1 MEAHVPLPSV
11 NQEGRKPFKFYT
23 VHQEHR
29 HVPFL
34 GGGGLSLNS
43 AGAGG
48 LRARSGRC
56 FILFAQPVLWQSECF
71 WIRQTFLK

>member
-1 MEAHVPLPSV
+1 MPSV

-43 AGAGG
+43 AGGVAKGT
-48 LRARSGRC
+48 LWTLLHSVCTACAVAIR
-56 FILFAQPVLWQSECF
+56 VL
-71 WIRQTFLK
+71 LDKANVP